1 MSVALFFFST
11 FPFAFFLYSPSNN
24 STLFSDL
31 SFCSAG
37 SLPGLLPTSGGGI
50 QNIQPGLHFGFRWGM
65 LLVATDMFHRSASS
79 MTWWP
84 RANDNFLEISSLM
97 KSSCAPMEARW
108 HYCTVSRRI
117 MTIGSKLSVTG
128 NICRFFKRENPKKL
142 YIRGCSNWETTYF
155 HKLFSSKLPLY
166 SHKRLLSS

>member
-1 MSVALFFFST
+1 MNVALFFFS
-11 FPFAFFLYSPSNN
+11 FFFLF
-24 STLFSDL
+24 T
-31 SFCSAG
+31 
-37 SLPGLLPTSGGGI
+37 
-50 QNIQPGLHFGFRWGM
+50 IQPFLLLLSSFFLQRRFPARPSTNFRWRDPEHPARPALGFRWGM

-84 RANDNFLEISSLM
+84 RANDKFLEISSLM

-117 MTIGSKLSVTG
+117 MAIGSKLSVTG
-128 NICRFFKRENPKKL
+128 NISRFFKRENPKKL
-142 YIRGCSNWETTYF
+142 YIRGCSNWKTTYF